1 MITSKMRDFTTLTA
15 IILVAVL
22 ITAPVAN
29 ATNGYFSSGYGTA
42 YKGLAGAGVAL
53 SLSTLGAATNPASMV
68 GLGNRY
74 DLSVAY
80 FNPNRNFTV
89 DGNPSGFPGTF
100 GLAPGNVESSS
111 TTFIIPSLGFN
122 RMLNETSSFGLSIY
136 GNGGMNTDY
145 ETSVFLG
152 TSPTGVDFAQLF
164 IQPTYAIKLTSQH
177 SVGAGV
183 ILAYQRFRAEGL
195 EAFAGFSTDAA
206 NLTGNDHSTS
216 IGVGF
221 KVGYLGELSE
231 MLSVGA
237 SYQLKTAM
245 SEFDEYAGLFAE
257 QGDFDVPATW
267 TAGVALSPNDELTLV
282 ADVQQIL
289 YSGVASIS
297 NPFLQFD
304 PATGAPTNPLGADNG
319 AGFGW
324 EDMTIIKIGI
334 QYVMDESLTLRGGF
348 SFGGQPIPDGNDSR
362 DLIFNILA
370 PGVVETHISV
380 GATKTMNNGHA
391 VSLAVTRALSN
402 SISGPNPLEA
412 PSQQTIT
419 LEMDQ
424 WEVEVGYSF

>member
-1 MITSKMRDFTTLTA
+1 M
-15 IILVAVL
+15 
-22 ITAPVAN
+22 
-29 ATNGYFSSGYGTA
+29 
-42 YKGLAGAGVAL
+42 
-53 SLSTLGAATNPASMV
+53 
-68 GLGNRY
+68 
-74 DLSVAY
+74 
-80 FNPNRNFTV
+80 
-89 DGNPSGFPGTF
+89 
-100 GLAPGNVESSS
+100 
-111 TTFIIPSLGFN
+111 
-122 RMLNETSSFGLSIY
+122 
-136 GNGGMNTDY
+136 
-145 ETSVFLG
+145 
-152 TSPTGVDFAQLF
+152 
-164 IQPTYAIKLTSQH
+164 
-177 SVGAGV
+177 
-183 ILAYQRFRAEGL
+183 
-195 EAFAGFSTDAA
+195 
-206 NLTGNDHSTS
+206 
-216 IGVGF
+216 
-221 KVGYLGELSE
+221 
-231 MLSVGA
+231 
-237 SYQLKTAM
+237 
-245 SEFDEYAGLFAE
+245 
-257 QGDFDVPATW
+257 
-267 TAGVALSPNDELTLV
+267 

-304 PATGAPTNPLGADNG
+304 PATGAPTNALGGNNG